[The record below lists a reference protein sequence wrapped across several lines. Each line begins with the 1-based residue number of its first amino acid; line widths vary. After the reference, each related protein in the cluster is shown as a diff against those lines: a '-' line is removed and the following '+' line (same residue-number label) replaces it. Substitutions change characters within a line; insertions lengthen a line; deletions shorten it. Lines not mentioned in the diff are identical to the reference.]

1 MDFKRKGFMNNM
13 VVGVD
18 MSGATRPLLILG
30 AGLVLLGAMVAGLFA
45 GEYTLTLALG
55 ALTATLIGLVMMMQT
70 GAEQSGQRVVSIDH
84 ESKAMSR
91 NSEMQGRDTLPDP
104 MEQDFDMPL

>member
-30 AGLVLLGAMVAGLFA
+30 AGLVLLGAMVAGLVS

-55 ALTATLIGLVMMMQT
+55 ALTATFIGLVMLMQT
-70 GAEQSGQRVVSIDH
+70 GAEQSGQRVVSLDH
-84 ESKAMSR
+84 ESRAMSR
-91 NSEMQGRDTLPDP
+91 NSETRDKDDLPDP
-104 MEQDFDMPL
+104 MDQDFDMPL